1 MDEHARVPWL
11 ARGIPQQRT
20 RHAQM
25 LGEEDVVLET
35 PKQILAAPREA
46 FDAPALE
53 RRRKL
58 RGRQRVRPA
67 LVPDLRSN
75 QTAALDKR
83 GELAPDRLNLGELG
97 HPPLS
102 LGRQVPPEPP
112 EQRARREPTAHPAP
126 RE

>member
-1 MDEHARVPWL
+1 MDEHACVLRL
-11 ARGIPQQRT
+11 ARGVPQQRA
-20 RHAQM
+20 RHAQV

-53 RRRKL
+53 PRRKL

-75 QTAALDKR
+75 QPPALDKR
-83 GELAPDRLNLGELG
+83 GELTLDRLNLGELG

-102 LGRQVPPEPP
+102 LGRPLIENSLSKQPG
-112 EQRARREPTAHPAP
+112 
-126 RE
+126 